1 MPPSLATVE
10 KLYRLQK
17 LLPRPTWLR
26 TLCHTYHLGDWSFL
40 SMLLAVPLMLAVVDT
55 VTHYTAMAAASWPG
69 ENINRRAEICK
80 MWIAQDWAEPV
91 SLLREEGAS
100 GSGNF
105 PFPIGWHGLKTTLS
119 FLKLTNLYI
128 PQWSKHSYDSLHPEG
143 ISEI

>member
-17 LLPRPTWLR
+17 LLPRPAWLR

-40 SMLLAVPLMLAVVDT
+40 SMLLAAPLMLAVVDT

-69 ENINRRAEICK
+69 ENITRRAEIRK